1 MRQQNVACRPLERNE
16 LFRRGKW
23 ALCGTCLLSLAL
35 IAAAILAVLSLPPS
49 GILGPEPDRRLIE
62 RLRMPIALAAGEL
75 ERDAPEPSF
84 AIPGPEFSRAD
95 ALTIRQ
101 EVQPMRGPMAG
112 TAVAS
117 SNASMSIFSTI
128 RDGKKNRHGRVGS
141 SKRVHIQQG
150 SAAAHLPHHGKR
162 SHTVLAHGDKRPR
175 RAAVAGVRH
184 GLASYEVAS
193 NTR

>member
-35 IAAAILAVLSLPPS
+35 IVAAILAVLSLPPS

-84 AIPGPEFSRAD
+84 AIPGPEFSRAY

-101 EVQPMRGPMAG
+101 EGQPMRGPMAG
-112 TAVAS
+112 PAVAS
-117 SNASMSIFSTI
+117 TNASMSAFSPI
-128 RDGKKNRHGRVGS
+128 RGGKKKPHDGVGRAKPG
-141 SKRVHIQQG
+141 HLQQWY
-150 SAAAHLPHHGKR
+150 AAAHL
-162 SHTVLAHGDKRPR
+162 
-175 RAAVAGVRH
+175 
-184 GLASYEVAS
+184 
-193 NTR
+193 